1 MINPVSNSY
10 NSNNAALNENSNAG
24 LAADQKAI
32 PVVSKSVVNKVD
44 SQDLTIKDQ
53 IKDLARS
60 GPPIDKSLV
69 NEIKNKVEQG
79 IYPIDLDLVTEKMFE
94 NFKDAVG

>member
-32 PVVSKSVVNKVD
+32 PVASKSVVNKVD

-53 IKDLARS
+53 IKDLAGS
-60 GPPIDKSLV
+60 GPPVDNTLV
-69 NEIKNKVEQG
+69 AEIKNKVEQG
-79 IYPIDLDLVTEKMFE
+79 IYPIDLDLVTQKMFE
-94 NFKDAVG
+94 SFEESIG

>member
-1 MINPVSNSY
+1 MINPIGNSY
-10 NSNNAALNENSNAG
+10 HSGNAALNENSSAG
-24 LAADQKAI
+24 LTADQQAAPAEAKAI
-32 PVVSKSVVNKVD
+32 VNAVD
-44 SQDLTIKDQ
+44 SQKMTIKDQ
-53 IKDLARS
+53 IKDLAGS

-69 NEIKNKVEQG
+69 NEIKNKVDQG